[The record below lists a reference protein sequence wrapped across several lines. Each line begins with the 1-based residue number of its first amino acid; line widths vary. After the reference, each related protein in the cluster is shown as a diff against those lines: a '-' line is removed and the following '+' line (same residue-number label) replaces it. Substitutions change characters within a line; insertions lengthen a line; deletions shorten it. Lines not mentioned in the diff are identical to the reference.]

1 MSSVVALITGGITGC
16 IEATCMWP
24 TENIKTQLQLQG
36 KSQNPKFTNLS
47 GGIKYVWR
55 NQGFVGLYRGLAPII
70 IGAFP
75 KSGVRF
81 GSNTFFK
88 GKINESGLPLPSTLL
103 NLAGGLCAGATEA
116 VTCVV
121 PMETVK
127 TRTIEMKCGF
137 VESTRHILASSGVAG
152 LYKGVVAT
160 VLKQSSNQG
169 LRFMFMGVYR
179 DAVLG
184 WTGEAKLHPMQSLAG
199 GVGAGTFSVLG
210 NNPLDVVKTKMQGS
224 GAGSKYK
231 GTLDCFAA
239 VLRAE
244 GVGGFYAGVLPRIY
258 RVGPGQGITFMCF
271 DALQPHVAEA
281 LGGIAR

>member
-1 MSSVVALITGGITGC
+1 MSNSSFVALITGGITGC

-36 KSQNPKFTNLS
+36 KSQTPRFTSFS
-47 GGIKYVWR
+47 GGVKYVWQ
-55 NQGFVGLYRGLAPII
+55 NQGIIGLYRGLAPIL

-75 KSGVRF
+75 KIGTRF
-81 GSNTFFK
+81 GSNSFFK
-88 GKINESGLPLPSTLL
+88 GKINDLGVPLPSTLL
-103 NLAGGLCAGATEA
+103 NFAGGLCAGATEA
-116 VTCVV
+116 VVCVV

-127 TRTIEMKCGF
+127 TRTIEMNCSFFEGMK
-137 VESTRHILASSGVAG
+137 RILATSGVAG

-169 LRFMFMGVYR
+169 LRFMFMGSYR
-179 DAVLG
+179 DAMRS
-184 WTGEAKLHPMQSLAG
+184 WTGESKLHPVQSMIG

-224 GAGSKYK
+224 GAGAKYR
-231 GTLDCFAA
+231 GTLDCFLY
-239 VLRAE
+239 VLRTE
-244 GVGGFYAGVLPRIY
+244 GLGGLYAGVLPRIY

-271 DALQPHVAEA
+271 DALQPHVAKA
-281 LGGIAR
+281 LGE